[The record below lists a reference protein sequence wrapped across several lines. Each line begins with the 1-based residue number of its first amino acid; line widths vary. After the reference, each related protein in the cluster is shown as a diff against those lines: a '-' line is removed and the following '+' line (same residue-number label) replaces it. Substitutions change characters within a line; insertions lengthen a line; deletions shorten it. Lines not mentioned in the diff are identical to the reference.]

1 GHHDRAP
8 RHAAEEVL
16 ERVSSD
22 ELLAHRRMLDAA
34 QVGEPREGLPKG
46 WISGQCGE
54 VAEDI
59 LVGEH
64 TPSPTEHET
73 SRDVDPVGCRHHR
86 LPRAT
91 EWPAAALGAEVA
103 WTIVQWP
110 RIARSARLRGSSSYR
125 TPNVPARPSRLP
137 RC

>member
-1 GHHDRAP
+1 
-8 RHAAEEVL
+8 
-16 ERVSSD
+16 
-22 ELLAHRRMLDAA
+22 MLDAP
-34 QVGEPREGLPKG
+34 QVGELREGRLKG

-59 LVGEH
+59 LLGEH

-91 EWPAAALGAEVA
+91 EWQTAVLGAEVGCDHCPMA
-103 WTIVQWP
+103 ITPGLAETPWLRSSRACEHVQEDP
-110 RIARSARLRGSSSYR
+110 RRPNSTAIASSLQPLADR
-125 TPNVPARPSRLP
+125 PA
-137 RC
+137 